1 MMQQHWWQS
10 ATVYQIYPRSFQ
22 DSNGDG
28 IGDIPGIIS
37 RLDYLAALG
46 VDALW
51 LSPVYKSPNA
61 DNGYDIADYQAIDP
75 AYGTMADMDQ
85 LIVQAARHGMKIIMD
100 LVVNHTSDEHPWFV
114 SARQDPRS
122 STHNYYVWADAV
134 NGQVPN
140 ELTSGFIGGSAWQ
153 YEKQTDQYFLHLFSE
168 KQVDL
173 NWQNPDLRRAIYQ
186 MMNFW
191 IDKGIEGFR
200 MDVVDM
206 LAKEPL
212 KKILVN
218 GPHLHEYLHE
228 MNRQTWRDRD
238 FLTVGEAWSASP
250 EDALQYSDER
260 REELSMIFQF
270 GHLWA
275 DRRVGGEKWE
285 QRPLDVAQLKQALS
299 ACQTKMANHGWN
311 SLFWN
316 NHDLPRVVSRF
327 GATGKYRELS
337 AKMLAMT
344 LHGLKGTPFIYQG
357 EEIGMTDCPVT
368 TIDQV
373 NDVEA
378 RTIYRQL
385 RAQGED
391 DRAAIQK
398 INVFN
403 RDNARTPMQWNQMP
417 QAGFTTGQPWLAVNP
432 NYSTINATTAQANR
446 QSLWWTYQ
454 RLIAL
459 RKQSPVL
466 QQGDFAELV
475 AVPTPVF
482 AYTRTWQQDQ
492 WLICSNFSGEQVTV
506 DLPKRAAKLIMS
518 NYQDYPAQLGRIELR
533 PYEAFILALC

>member
-85 LIVQAARHGMKIIMD
+85 LIAQAARHGMKIIMD

-134 NGQVPN
+134 NGHVPN

-153 YEKQTDQYFLHLFSE
+153 YDEQTDQYFLHLFSE

-316 NHDLPRVVSRF
+316 NHDLPRAVSRF

-391 DRAAIQK
+391 ERTAIKK

-403 RDNARTPMQWNQMP
+403 RDNARTPMQWNQTP

-432 NYSTINATTAQANR
+432 NYSTINATTAQANQ

-466 QQGDFAELV
+466 QRGDFAELV

-492 WLICSNFSGEQVTV
+492 WLICSNFSGEQVMV

-518 NYQDYPAQLGRIELR
+518 NYQDYPAQLGRVKLR

>member
-85 LIVQAARHGMKIIMD
+85 LIAQAARHGMKIIMD

-134 NGQVPN
+134 NGHVPN

-153 YEKQTDQYFLHLFSE
+153 YKKQADQYFLHLFSE

-173 NWQNPDLRRAIYQ
+173 NWQNPELRRAIYQ

-391 DRAAIQK
+391 DRAAIKK

-403 RDNARTPMQWNQMP
+403 RDNARTPMQWNQTS
-417 QAGFTTGQPWLAVNP
+417 QAGFTTGQPWLAVNS
-432 NYSTINATTAQANR
+432 NYLTINATMAQANQ

-492 WLICSNFSGEQVTV
+492 WLICSNFSGEQVIV

-518 NYQDYPAQLGRIELR
+518 NYRDYPAQLGRIKLR
-533 PYEAFILALC
+533 PYEAFMLALC